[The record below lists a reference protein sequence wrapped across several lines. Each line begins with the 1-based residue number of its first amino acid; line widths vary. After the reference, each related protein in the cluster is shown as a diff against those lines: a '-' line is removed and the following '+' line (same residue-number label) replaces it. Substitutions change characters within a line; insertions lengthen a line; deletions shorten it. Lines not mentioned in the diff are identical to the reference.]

1 MTSRGW
7 SVTTWPMP
15 LPDPSSPLAGLTPRV
30 ALEHVTSHY
39 DEGGRRLTA
48 LEDLTL
54 SVMPAEFVSIVG
66 PSGSGKSTLLD
77 LVAGLLT
84 PDAGRILMHGHPVTA
99 AERLGQAAYMRQR
112 DLLVP
117 WRTALGNAALG
128 LEARGVSRRAA
139 EAAAFEQLPRYGLEG
154 FASAY
159 PNQLSGGM
167 RQRCAVLRTL
177 LPQLDLVLLDE
188 PLGALDSLTRAEL
201 QLWLAEALILQRCTV
216 LFVTHDVEEAIMLG
230 DRIIVLSP
238 RPGRVCLDISVTLP
252 RPRQRDLLFDS
263 NFLEIRREILGALG
277 FPT

>member
-1 MTSRGW
+1 MTLLGW
-7 SVTTWPMP
+7 SATTWPMA
-15 LPDPSSPLAGLTPRV
+15 LPDYTPPLAGLAPRV
-30 ALEHVTSHY
+30 ALEQVTSRY

-48 LEDLTL
+48 LEGLTL
-54 SVMPAEFVSIVG
+54 TVMPAEFVSIVG

-84 PDAGRILMHGHPVTA
+84 PDAGHVLMDGHPTTA
-99 AERLGQAAYMRQR
+99 ADRLGQSAYMRQR

-128 LEARGVSRRAA
+128 LEATGVPRRAA
-139 EAAAFEQLPRYGLEG
+139 ETAAVEQLPRYGLDG
-154 FASAY
+154 FATAY

-177 LPQLDLVLLDE
+177 LPQRDLVLLDE

-201 QLWLAEALILQRCTV
+201 QLWLAEALALQQCTV

-230 DRIIVLSP
+230 DRIVVLSP
-238 RPGRVCLDISVTLP
+238 RPGRVCLDITVSLP
-252 RPRQRDLLFDS
+252 RPRQRELLFAPD
-263 NFLEIRREILGALG
+263 FLKIRREVLGALG
-277 FPT
+277 IPT

>member
-1 MTSRGW
+1 MA
-7 SVTTWPMP
+7 
-15 LPDPSSPLAGLTPRV
+15 LPDHTPPVTGLAPRV

-84 PDAGRILMHGHPVTA
+84 PDDGQVLMNGRVTTA
-99 AERLGQAAYMRQR
+99 AGRLGQAAYMRQR

-128 LEARGVSRRAA
+128 LEATGVPRRTA
-139 EAAAFEQLPRYGLEG
+139 EAVALEQLPRYGLGEFG
-154 FASAY
+154 TAY
-159 PNQLSGGM
+159 PSQLSGGM

-201 QLWLAEALILQRCTV
+201 QLWLAEVLDRQQCTV

-230 DRIIVLSP
+230 DRIVVLSP
-238 RPGRVCLDISVTLP
+238 RPGTVCLDIAVP
-252 RPRQRDLLFDS
+252 FARPRHRELLFASD
-263 NFLEIRREILGALG
+263 FLEIRREVLGALG
-277 FPT
+277 IPT

>member
-1 MTSRGW
+1 MA
-7 SVTTWPMP
+7 P
-15 LPDPSSPLAGLTPRV
+15 PDRPSQQAGRAPRV
-30 ALEHVTSHY
+30 TLRHVTSRY

-48 LEDLTL
+48 LEDLNL

-77 LVAGLLT
+77 LIAGLLT
-84 PDAGRILMHGHPVTA
+84 PDAGQILMHGHATTSP
-99 AERLGQAAYMRQR
+99 ERLGQAAYMRQR

-117 WRTALGNAALG
+117 WRTTLGNAALG
-128 LEARGVSRRAA
+128 LEATGVPRRVA
-139 EAAAFEQLPRYGLEG
+139 EAAAATQLPRFGLG
-154 FASAY
+154 DFAAAY

-201 QLWLAEALILQRCTV
+201 QLWLAEVLARQQCTV

-230 DRIIVLSP
+230 DRIVVLTP
-238 RPGRVCLDISVTLP
+238 RPGRVSLDIAVHLN
-252 RPRQRDLLFDS
+252 RPRQRELLFAPE
-263 NFLEIRREILGALG
+263 FLEIRREVMAALG
-277 FPT
+277 IPA